1 MRNRSKRFFGPC
13 IDSTKK
19 TIDSSRGSQDRFRTS
34 EQTLQKF
41 FIDGLTIAWSNGA
54 DMRLKA
60 YTGQL

>member
-1 MRNRSKRFFGPC
+1 VAHRTN
-13 IDSTKK
+13 
-19 TIDSSRGSQDRFRTS
+19 FRTS

-60 YTGQL
+60 YTG